1 MKKMFMGLL
10 AIGCLLA
17 APSAKAQ
24 NINEI
29 CPNEI
34 SFSYGVS
41 LIGAATANLINTF
54 ELVEQFTDGD
64 YIALKSG
71 GSKGVLNLGY
81 IYHFNKVV
89 GLGGH
94 FGFNRISANLSDNTG
109 QLTAV
114 SVNVY
119 SMMVDAKLN
128 WFRYD
133 IFGMYSK
140 IGLGAMCLNTN
151 LVEEYSG
158 NIWAP
163 TAHVS
168 LIGMEVG
175 RQFSGFLELG
185 AGMKGI
191 AQFGV
196 KFHF

>member
-1 MKKMFMGLL
+1 MKKVFMAVL
-10 AIGCLLA
+10 AISCLLA
-17 APSAKAQ
+17 APAVKAQ
-24 NINEI
+24 TINEI

-41 LIGAATANLINTF
+41 LIGTATANVINTF
-54 ELVEQFTDGD
+54 GLVEQFTDGD
-64 YIALKSG
+64 YISVKSG
-71 GSKGVLNLGY
+71 GSRGVLNLGY

-89 GLGGH
+89 GLGGN
-94 FGFNRISANLSDNTG
+94 FGFNRMSANLSDNTG
-109 QLTAV
+109 KVTAV
-114 SVNVY
+114 ALNIY
-119 SMMVDAKLN
+119 SMMVDTKLN

-133 IFGMYSK
+133 LFGMYSK
-140 IGLGAMCLNTN
+140 IGLGAMCINTS
-151 LVEEYSG
+151 LVEEISG

-196 KFHF
+196 KYHF